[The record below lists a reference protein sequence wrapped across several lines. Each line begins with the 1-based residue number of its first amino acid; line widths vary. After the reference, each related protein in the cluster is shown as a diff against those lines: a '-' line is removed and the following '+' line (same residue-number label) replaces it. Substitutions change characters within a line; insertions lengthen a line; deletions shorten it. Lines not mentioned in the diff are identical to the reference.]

1 MSEVIDIKKPLLEI
15 MDLSISFKMYDGF
28 KQYREKVISN
38 LCINVSKGEVLA
50 IVGSSGSGKSLL
62 AHGIMGLLP
71 PNALMT
77 GKIKYEDQVLND
89 NRIKQ
94 LRGNKIALI
103 PQSISYLD
111 PLMKIGRQ
119 VRGSNKSEESRRKQK
134 ESFERY
140 HLCEKSEEL
149 YPHQLSGGMARRVMI
164 ATADQSNV
172 DLIIADEPT
181 PGLDLNL
188 AMKTL
193 KYFRAFADNGKAVM
207 IITHDI
213 DLALKVAD
221 KIAVFYAGTTLEI
234 ARADDF
240 EKGVEALRHP
250 YTKALFNA
258 LPQNGFKPISGFQPF
273 GEDKPSGCVFA
284 PRCENVNE
292 DCNQKIPMRRLR
304 DGMVRCNHA
313 T

>member
-15 MDLSISFKMYDGF
+15 MDLSISFKMYNGF

-38 LCINVSKGEVLA
+38 LCINVSKGEILA

-71 PNALMT
+71 ENALMT
-77 GKIKYEDQVLND
+77 GKIKYDDEELN
-89 NRIKQ
+89 RGSIKK
-94 LRGNKIALI
+94 LRGEKIALI

-119 VRGSNKSEESRRKQK
+119 VRGSDNSTESKIRQK
-134 ESFERY
+134 KSFERY
-140 HLCEKSEEL
+140 NLCEKSEQL

-164 ATADQSNV
+164 ATADQRDV

-193 KYFRAFADNGKAVM
+193 RYFREFADKGKAV
-207 IITHDI
+207 ILITHDI

-234 ARADDF
+234 AWASDF
-240 EKGVEALRHP
+240 ETGVKALRHP

-273 GEDKPSGCVFA
+273 GDDKPSGCAFA
-284 PRCENVNE
+284 PRCEHVKE
-292 DCNQKIPMRRLR
+292 DCSRKIPMRKLR
-304 DGMVRCNHA
+304 GGMVRCIYA

>member
-1 MSEVIDIKKPLLEI
+1 MSIH
-15 MDLSISFKMYDGF
+15 FKMYSGL
-28 KQYREKVISN
+28 KQYNERIISN
-38 LCINVSKGEVLA
+38 LCISVNKGEILA

-71 PNALMT
+71 ENAIMT
-77 GKIKYEDQVLND
+77 GKIKYD
-89 NRIKQ
+89 NEELSRERIKK
-94 LRGNKIALI
+94 LRGEKIALI

-119 VRGSNKSEESRRKQK
+119 VRGSDKSTESKKRQK

-140 HLCEKSEEL
+140 DLCEKSEQL
-149 YPHQLSGGMARRVMI
+149 YPYQLSGGMARRVMI
-164 ATADQSNV
+164 ATADQRDV

-181 PGLDLNL
+181 PGLDLNM

-193 KYFRAFADNGKAVM
+193 KYFREFADNGKAVIM
-207 IITHDI
+207 ITHDI
-213 DLALKVAD
+213 DLALKVAN

-234 ARADDF
+234 APASDF
-240 EKGVEALRHP
+240 YAGVEKLRHP

-258 LPQNGFKPISGFQPF
+258 LPQNGFKPIRGFQPF
-273 GEDKPSGCVFA
+273 GEDMPTGCVFA
-284 PRCENVNE
+284 PRCEE
-292 DCNQKIPMRRLR
+292 TKEGCKRKIPMRKLR
-304 DGMVRCNHA
+304 GGMVRCNHA